1 MSDELQ
7 NGKTI
12 NLNIYI
18 LLCLIFII
26 SLYLFEVI
34 IPFAVA
40 FIIAYLVNPIKV
52 LLDKY
57 LNETV
62 SSLMAVILF
71 IICLLSLLILI
82 SPIIIKQTQ
91 NLFSIL
97 PSYMNKIE
105 ILIEQYSNQYSIN
118 EKINNFNF
126 IEFLKPFTKNLI
138 SSSSILV
145 DNSIQFFNSFFDVIL
160 VFILSFYM
168 SLEFKYI
175 KIFFNNFQNQSN
187 LKDLTVLIKQIDIV
201 LSKFIRGQG
210 MVCLI
215 LSIFYSFSLFF
226 LGIEFGILL
235 GLFAGMI
242 SFIPYIGVLLGGGL
256 TLILG
261 FFQFGFSFELLYLSL
276 VFLFGQVLESYY
288 LTPKFVGD
296 AIGLNPIWVLFSLL
310 TGAHL
315 AGFVGVLISL
325 PLAAILG
332 VIMRFYFFKVINK
345 SN

>member
-1 MSDELQ
+1 MSDELK
-7 NGKTI
+7 NGKI
-12 NLNIYI
+12 KNLNIYI
-18 LLCLIFII
+18 LLCLIFIT

-34 IPFAVA
+34 IPFALA
-40 FIIAYLVNPIKV
+40 FIIAYLVNPLKV

-62 SSLMAVILF
+62 SSLFAVILF

-97 PSYMNKIE
+97 PSYMSKIE

-138 SSSSILV
+138 NSSSILV

-210 MVCLI
+210 IVCLI

-332 VIMRFYFFKVINK
+332 VIMRFYFFKIINK

>member
-7 NGKTI
+7 NGKI
-12 NLNIYI
+12 KNLNIYI

-40 FIIAYLVNPIKV
+40 FIISYLVNPLKV

-62 SSLMAVILF
+62 SSLFAVILF
-71 IICLLSLLILI
+71 IICLLSLLIFI

-91 NLFSIL
+91 NLLSIL
-97 PSYMNKIE
+97 PSYMSKIE

-118 EKINNFNF
+118 KKINNLNF

-138 SSSSILV
+138 SSSTILV
-145 DNSIQFFNSFFDVIL
+145 DNSIQFFNSFFDIIL

-210 MVCLI
+210 MVCLV

-325 PLAAILG
+325 PVAAILG

>member
-1 MSDELQ
+1 MLDELQ
-7 NGKTI
+7 NGKI
-12 NLNIYI
+12 KNLNIYI

-26 SLYLFEVI
+26 SLFLFEVI

-40 FIIAYLVNPIKV
+40 FIIAYLVNPLKV

-62 SSLMAVILF
+62 SSLFAVILF

-82 SPIIIKQTQ
+82 SPIIIKQTH
-91 NLFSIL
+91 NLLSIL
-97 PSYMNKIE
+97 PSYMSKIE

-118 EKINNFNF
+118 KKINNLNF

-138 SSSSILV
+138 SSSTILV
-145 DNSIQFFNSFFDVIL
+145 DNSIHFFNSFFDIIL

-210 MVCLI
+210 MVCLV

-276 VFLFGQVLESYY
+276 VFVFGQVLESYY

-296 AIGLNPIWVLFSLL
+296 AIGLNPIWILFSLL

-325 PLAAILG
+325 PVAAILG

>member
-1 MSDELQ
+1 MSDELK
-7 NGKTI
+7 NGKI
-12 NLNIYI
+12 KNLNIYI
-18 LLCLIFII
+18 LLCLIFIT

-34 IPFAVA
+34 IPFALA
-40 FIIAYLVNPIKV
+40 FIIAYLVNPLKV

-57 LNETV
+57 LNETI

-126 IEFLKPFTKNLI
+126 IEFLKPLTKNLI

-210 MVCLI
+210 IVCLI

-332 VIMRFYFFKVINK
+332 VIMRFYFFKIINK

>member
-1 MSDELQ
+1 MLDELQ
-7 NGKTI
+7 NGKI
-12 NLNIYI
+12 KNLNIYI
-18 LLCLIFII
+18 FLCLIFII

-40 FIIAYLVNPIKV
+40 FIIAYLVNPLKV

-62 SSLMAVILF
+62 SSLFAVILF

-91 NLFSIL
+91 NLLSIL

-138 SSSSILV
+138 SSSTILV
-145 DNSIQFFNSFFDVIL
+145 DNSIQFFNSFFDIIL

-210 MVCLI
+210 MVCLV

-296 AIGLNPIWVLFSLL
+296 AIGLNPIWILFSLL

-325 PLAAILG
+325 PVAAILG

>member
-7 NGKTI
+7 NGKI
-12 NLNIYI
+12 KNLNIYI

-40 FIIAYLVNPIKV
+40 FIIAYLVNPLKV

-62 SSLMAVILF
+62 SSLLAVILF

-242 SFIPYIGVLLGGGL
+242 SFIPYIGMLLGGSL

-261 FFQFGFSFELLYLSL
+261 FFQFGFSSELLYLSL

-325 PLAAILG
+325 PTAAILG
-332 VIMRFYFFKVINK
+332 VIMRFYIFKVINK

>member
-1 MSDELQ
+1 
-7 NGKTI
+7 
-12 NLNIYI
+12 
-18 LLCLIFII
+18 
-26 SLYLFEVI
+26 
-34 IPFAVA
+34 VA
-40 FIIAYLVNPIKV
+40 FIIAYLVNPLKV

-62 SSLMAVILF
+62 SSLFAVILF

-91 NLFSIL
+91 NLLSIL
-97 PSYMNKIE
+97 PSYMSKIE
-105 ILIEQYSNQYSIN
+105 ILIDQYSNQYSIN
-118 EKINNFNF
+118 KKLNNLNF
-126 IEFLKPFTKNLI
+126 IDFLKPFTKNLI
-138 SSSSILV
+138 SSSTILV
-145 DNSIQFFNSFFDVIL
+145 DNSIQFFNSFFDIIL

-215 LSIFYSFSLFF
+215 LSVFYSFSLFF

-276 VFLFGQVLESYY
+276 IFLFGQVLESYY

-325 PLAAILG
+325 PVAAILG

>member
-7 NGKTI
+7 NGKI
-12 NLNIYI
+12 KNLNIYI

-34 IPFAVA
+34 IPFALA
-40 FIIAYLVNPIKV
+40 FIIAYLVNPLKV

-242 SFIPYIGVLLGGGL
+242 SFIPYIGVLLGGSL

-332 VIMRFYFFKVINK
+332 VIMRFYFFKIINK